1 MVAISISLNSE
12 DNTLLERIARE
23 LGITKYALVKAVVKK
38 LVIGKYLEGGIEEVK
53 RIVLD

>member
-12 DNTLLERIARE
+12 DNTLLERIAKE
-23 LGITKYALVKAVVKK
+23 LGITKYALVKTVIKK

>member
-23 LGITKYALVKAVVKK
+23 LGITKYALVKTVVKK